1 MSMLPLSD
9 RQAQAAAA
17 RGMRSVQTGMAAN
30 AVLAAI
36 KLIAGIAGNTY
47 ALIADAVESIADIF
61 ASLVVWGGLRIA
73 ARPPDDDHP
82 FGHGKAESLATAA
95 VSLLLLVA
103 AAGIAIAAI
112 GEIRTPHT
120 TPAPWTL
127 IVLAGVMTVKWI
139 LARRVHAVGAEIGST
154 AVRADAWHHV
164 SDALTSA
171 AAFAGIA
178 IAVVAA
184 RVGGG
189 EGWESAD
196 DWAALLASGFIAYTG
211 VSMLQPALHDLM
223 DRMPGAEVV
232 DPVRLAAE
240 AVPDVLA
247 VEKLLVR
254 RAGLSYRVT
263 IHVQA
268 APKMPLDE
276 AHILSGRV
284 KSAIRAA
291 MPQVDSVLV
300 HMEPYEP

>member
-1 MSMLPLSD
+1 MLPLSD